1 VAEPR
6 EVVACSLFEA
16 GVELPVFRRPHLG
29 DHLDDVQECDLPVIP
44 RREACGDVERWLVHV
59 R

>member
-16 GVELPVFRRPHLG
+16 GVEIPVFRRPHLG
-29 DHLDDVQECDLPVIP
+29 GHLPDC
-44 RREACGDVERWLVHV
+44 RA
-59 R
+59 